1 MRNVVAY
8 CRVSGDV
15 RAREENLEIR
25 AQKEQIMAYCARNEM
40 QISGWYV
47 DDGEPVDEE
56 GVSEF
61 DRLVYGDEVKG
72 PPVEAVIVAKSD
84 RVSRD
89 INEYYYYRY
98 ELLRKN
104 VGLISVME
112 DFGRLGVFGQ
122 ALEAL
127 VFTMVKMERE
137 RVAKHTKS
145 GRVAKAAKGGY
156 SGGRPPFG
164 YRPVNGVLT
173 IVPEEAEAVKKIFEM
188 KKDGFTH
195 KEICEVLNAE
205 GKTNRSG
212 GRFSAS
218 TICTIL
224 ANENTYLGYYRYGK
238 SGEWVKGEQDPILTE
253 S

>member
-1 MRNVVAY
+1 MIIIRKLLHILQKSIFYNNDYLLNHNVTAK
-8 CRVSGDV
+8 
-15 RAREENLEIR
+15 
-25 AQKEQIMAYCARNEM
+25 QKT
-40 QISGWYV
+40 
-47 DDGEPVDEE
+47 
-56 GVSEF
+56 
-61 DRLVYGDEVKG
+61 
-72 PPVEAVIVAKSD
+72 
-84 RVSRD
+84 

-195 KEICEVLNAE
+195 K
-205 GKTNRSG
+205 
-212 GRFSAS
+212 
-218 TICTIL
+218 
-224 ANENTYLGYYRYGK
+224 
-238 SGEWVKGEQDPILTE
+238 
-253 S
+253 